1 MNRQSFVSVVV
12 TTYNQ
17 APYLAAALDSVLG
30 QSYRHR
36 EVIVVDDGSTDTTP
50 QVLDRFRGKILTVC
64 QGNEGVA
71 AARNT
76 GVRHARGEFVA
87 LPMGMTSGTR
97 ISFACKS
104 RRRSRTRSPA

>member
-1 MNRQSFVSVVV
+1 MNRESFVSVVV

-64 QGNEGVA
+64 
-71 AARNT
+71 
-76 GVRHARGEFVA
+76 RGTRES
-87 LPMGMTSGTR
+87 PPRGTPGSGTR
-97 ISFACKS
+97 GANSSPS
-104 RRRSRTRSPA
+104 RWG